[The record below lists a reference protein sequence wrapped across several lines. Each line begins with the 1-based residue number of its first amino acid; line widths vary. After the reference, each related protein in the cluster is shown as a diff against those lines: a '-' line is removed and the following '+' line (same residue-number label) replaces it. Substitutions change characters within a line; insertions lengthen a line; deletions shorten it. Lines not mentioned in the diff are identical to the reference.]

1 MCVLQRNPQHAARAA
16 LYTRFTPSEWS
27 QHCIATYNTSDTNR
41 NHAERMRSEAVRT
54 IRETYEKTSQ
64 GQRDVGRRLGER
76 LTDIT
81 FWRNELNT
89 ELESLVAEA
98 AQLTDV
104 KRNTQKAIQDLEA
117 PLHIT
122 QECLYHRENRKGID
136 LVHDHVEKSL
146 LVEVDNLRACQ
157 EKLNNCLQRIN
168 KQLSDLRSAQ
178 FALED
183 DLQHKESAIGI
194 DSVCHQLNNFSRG
207 INYYGGVEKYDPT
220 ISTTMTWSQ
229 ASSLN
234 INR

>member
-1 MCVLQRNPQHAARAA
+1 M
-16 LYTRFTPSEWS
+16 YTRFTPSEWS
-27 QHCIATYNTSDTNR
+27 QHCIATYNESDTNR
-41 NHAERMRSEAVRT
+41 NHAERLRSEAVRSM
-54 IRETYEKTSQ
+54 RETYERTSQ
-64 GQRDVGRRLGER
+64 GQRDAGRRLGER
-76 LTDIT
+76 LTDVT
-81 FWRNELNT
+81 FWRNEINT

-98 AQLTDV
+98 AQLTDT
-104 KRNTQKAIQDLEA
+104 KRNVQKAIQDLEA

-146 LVEVDNLRACQ
+146 LVEVDNLRSCQ
-157 EKLNNCLQRIN
+157 EKLNHCLQKIN

-183 DLQHKESAIGI
+183 DLTHKESAIGI

-207 INYYGGVEKYDPT
+207 INYYGGIEKYDPT
-220 ISTTMTWSQ
+220 ISTTMTWSG